1 MKRLLILAAPI
12 AIVGLAATGC
22 ATAPTFDLETLKP
35 TEEGDQIS
43 LTGRFELSGLQFRLF
58 PGSDQKCLSGALT
71 SLAGIPTPDY
81 SNRTMTLTGSLVLAD
96 TPAAGAIKEA
106 CGRGVVMLANE
117 VTTP

>member
-1 MKRLLILAAPI
+1 MKRLLILAATI
-12 AIVGLAATGC
+12 AAIGC
-22 ATAPTFDLETLKP
+22 ATAPTFDIETLKP
-35 TEEGDQIS
+35 TPEGEQIS

-58 PGSDQKCLSGALT
+58 PGSDDTCLSGALT

-81 SNRTMTLTGSLVLAD
+81 NNRTMTLTGTLVLAE
-96 TPAAGAIKEA
+96 TPAAGAIQEA